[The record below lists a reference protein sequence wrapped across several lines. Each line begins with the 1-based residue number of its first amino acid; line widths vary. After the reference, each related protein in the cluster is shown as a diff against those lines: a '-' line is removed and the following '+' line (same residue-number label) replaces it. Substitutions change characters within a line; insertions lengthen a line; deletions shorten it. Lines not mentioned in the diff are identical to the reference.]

1 MYTRSRQLTAY
12 VLFLASALLFLA
24 ACSTIE
30 VDADPPPTQA
40 VQATAGLASETPT
53 QTPGAPT
60 PTLEAP
66 TLTPEV
72 ATPTLE
78 APTPTPEVA
87 TPTPV
92 GQVPQYNSLPEFEA
106 VLTQAVE
113 TYDYAKLQSLMGDS
127 FMLAFWQSEGLT
139 LSPGKAIEQLRVNYL
154 LPGNAFRFQEGPDL
168 SPHLGGRD
176 ILSMWDPA
184 VKPVRALYSLGWA
197 ANGNDEAF
205 LVIAQ
210 RLDGTLYWYAML
222 MTEPGFAGRG
232 GNDPSVRISPL
243 SGPPGTL
250 VQFIASDFGPYA
262 SLAVGVGPENSDFA
276 EVARG
281 EANANGVYLVQVPAQ
296 GAPGMNLVF
305 AVRAEGGPG
314 ALSPDRF
321 HITAPPEPRVTIW
334 PLSGSSGTLV
344 QVTASGFPPNTPVTV
359 GLGPANSQFSQVAQG
374 STDAHG
380 AFVVQV
386 PVEGETGMRFVFAVA
401 AAGQPGVT
409 APEQFHVTG
418 AVPTVIPTPMPV
430 LTPTPTPYTD
440 MWTTFSS
447 SVFAISLQY
456 PADWQPIPGYGS
468 PETGDTKFGAINGF
482 FQIAAMDSESL
493 DAAAA
498 AEAEHRLQPYGS
510 QPTIETLQIQGQEAR
525 LILPSN
531 DQPAG
536 MQHQAALIVR
546 YPEPVNISGTPC
558 RYFVLW
564 ADWPH
569 IRTIGQTLRFAR

>member
-1 MYTRSRQLTAY
+1 
-12 VLFLASALLFLA
+12 
-24 ACSTIE
+24 
-30 VDADPPPTQA
+30 
-40 VQATAGLASETPT
+40 
-53 QTPGAPT
+53 
-60 PTLEAP
+60 
-66 TLTPEV
+66 
-72 ATPTLE
+72 
-78 APTPTPEVA
+78 
-87 TPTPV
+87 V
-92 GQVPQYNSLPEFEA
+92 GQVPQYDSIPAFEA
-106 VLTQAVE
+106 LLKQVIE
-113 TYDYAKLQSLMGDS
+113 THDLNAMQSLMGDA
-127 FMLAFWQSEGLT
+127 FALAFWQSEGLT
-139 LSPGKAIEQLRVNYL
+139 ISPGEAIEQLRLNYIR
-154 LPGNAFRFQEGPDL
+154 ADSTFRFQDGPDL
-168 SPHLGGRD
+168 RPQLGGND
-176 ILSMWDPA
+176 ILSIWDPA
-184 VKPVRALYSLGWA
+184 VNPVRALYSLGWEPD
-197 ANGNDEAF
+197 GKGEAF
-205 LVIAQ
+205 LIIAQ
-210 RLDGTLYWYAML
+210 RPDRTLYWYGML
-222 MTEPGFAGRG
+222 MTSPGFADRAVEHPAF
-232 GNDPSVRISPL
+232 DPSVRISPL

-250 VQFIASDFGPYA
+250 VQVVASDFEPYA
-262 SLAVGVGPENSDFA
+262 LVSVGVGPENSEFG
-276 EVARG
+276 EVALG
-281 EANANGVYLVQVPAQ
+281 KVNADGVYVVQVPAQ

-305 AVRAEGGPG
+305 AVRAEGRPG
-314 ALSPDRF
+314 VFAPDMF
-321 HITAPPEPRVTIW
+321 HITAVQEPRVTIL
-334 PLSGSSGTLV
+334 PQSGPSGTLV
-344 QVTASGFPPNTPVTV
+344 QVMASGFSPNTPVTV
-359 GLGPANSQFSQVAQG
+359 GVGPANSQFGQVAQG
-374 STDAHG
+374 TTDVHG
-380 AFVVQV
+380 GFVAQV
-386 PVEGETGMRFVFAVA
+386 PVEGAPGMRFVFAVA

-482 FQIAAMDSESL
+482 FQIAAMDSESI